1 MKVYTVVNRDGRWHA
16 IVPGTGQML
25 GSYED
30 KAVMVGWTRA
40 FARKH
45 DGEVQVL
52 DENGEVEAVYRFMHG
67 VELH

>member
-16 IVPGTGQML
+16 IVPGTGRML

-45 DGEVQVL
+45 DAEVQVL

-67 VELH
+67 VELQ